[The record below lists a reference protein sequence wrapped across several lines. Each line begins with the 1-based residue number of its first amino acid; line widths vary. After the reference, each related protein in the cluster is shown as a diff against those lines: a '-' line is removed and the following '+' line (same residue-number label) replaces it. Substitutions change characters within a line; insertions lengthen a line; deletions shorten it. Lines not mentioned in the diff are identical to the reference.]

1 MTKQMNHIFIL
12 ERVSK
17 SGKNSLFST
26 ISVVDEDPNDI
37 LLRAKKIKEN
47 KNENKWEEP
56 VWARKD
62 KLDKIIK

>member
-26 ISVVDEDPNDI
+26 ISVVDEDPHDI
-37 LLRAKKIKEN
+37 LLRAKKIKDD
-47 KNENKWEEP
+47 KNQNKWEEP
-56 VWARKD
+56 AWARKSR
-62 KLDKIIK
+62 LDKIIK

>member
-1 MTKQMNHIFIL
+1 MAKQMNHIFIL